1 MSKVHLVIPARLG
14 STRLPR
20 KPLAEIAGKPMI
32 VWVAERASLVEADDL
47 TIAVDDQ
54 EVLDV
59 VRDHGFECLLTSKD
73 HRSGSDRVLEVASK
87 MGWRD
92 DDVLVNV
99 QGDEPLLPAH
109 IVNQL
114 IDFMIPEQGPV
125 IEFATVSEPIRYQ
138 NEFENPNCV
147 KLVTDRDGVALYFSR
162 APIPFPRD
170 EGVFDAASRGEERNL
185 LKTDYPVKRHVG
197 IYGFRIHALR
207 EFSALPES
215 GLELLEKLEQL
226 RWLEAG
232 RKIHVIHSE
241 APLPGGVDTPED
253 LAAVELLLLEN
264 LK

>member
-1 MSKVHLVIPARLG
+1 
-14 STRLPR
+14 
-20 KPLAEIAGKPMI
+20 MI
-32 VWVAERASLVEADDL
+32 VWVAERASLVKADDL

-73 HRSGSDRVLEVASK
+73 HRSGSDRVLEVASE
-87 MGWRD
+87 MGWKD

-99 QGDEPLLPAH
+99 QGDEPLLPDY

-114 IDFMIPEQGPV
+114 IDFMIPEQVPV
-125 IEFATVSEPIRYQ
+125 IEFATISEPIRYQ
-138 NEFENPNCV
+138 NEFKNPNCV

-162 APIPFPRD
+162 APIPFQRD
-170 EGVFDAASRGEERNL
+170 EDVFEAVSRSEEMHL
-185 LKTDYPVKRHVG
+185 LKIGYPVKRHVG